1 MASGRYEEMP
11 VLYDR
16 RQPNWNRMLLPQ
28 DFLHPAPIELP
39 PLGPPPLEPP
49 A

>member
-1 MASGRYEEMP
+1 MP

-28 DFLHPAPIELP
+28 DFLRTAPIELAAP
-39 PLGPPPLEPP
+39 GAAQDSGPGSSTGSGP
-49 A
+49 